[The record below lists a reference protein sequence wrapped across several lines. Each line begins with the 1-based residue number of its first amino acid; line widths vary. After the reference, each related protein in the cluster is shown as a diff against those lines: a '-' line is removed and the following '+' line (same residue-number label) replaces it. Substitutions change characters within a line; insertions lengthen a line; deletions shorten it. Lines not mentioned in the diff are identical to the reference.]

1 MARRHLAIGSFA
13 AAALAAG
20 ALYLVGVGSAGTSN
34 YHFDVFAGPTT
45 LHVGEPG
52 LVFARFQPDASSG
65 SATHTVITFTF
76 PLESADPQGPPT
88 ATTSDCVTTQTFDA
102 VTQQQNGWLVTCT
115 VGTVNPGQVVKR
127 FVQYTAASSPTVIT
141 ADHPDAGV
149 TARVSFD
156 AGTGGKGNG
165 GGAVSGN
172 PVDPGVTIVDGTSA
186 DGFCGAGG
194 VIQTAGISTT
204 VTQQT
209 QLSFGAAATQV
220 PCSWGAVSVINGQ
233 RGKDGAPM
241 ISSVGG
247 PIYAGVA
254 NLTLTFASLPVPLNK
269 YVLEENENF
278 DPAHPSQGWS
288 PVPPCSTD
296 PVTGN
301 PTLPQGADACLIGYD
316 KGKPIVAH
324 LLYAGTNGDPWFN

>member
-1 MARRHLAIGSFA
+1 MARRHLALGSLVA
-13 AAALAAG
+13 AGLAAG

-45 LHVGEPG
+45 LHTDAPG

-65 SATHTVITFTF
+65 SATHTVITFAF
-76 PLESADPQGPPT
+76 PLASVDSNGPT
-88 ATTSDCVTTQTFDA
+88 GTTSDCVTTQTFDQS
-102 VTQQQNGWLVTCT
+102 TPPQQTGWLVTCT
-115 VGTVNPGQVVKR
+115 IGTVNPGQVVKR
-127 FVQYTAASSPTVIT
+127 FVTFTA
-141 ADHPDAGV
+141 PDSTTPAGQGAGV
-149 TARVSFD
+149 NAVVTFD
-156 AGTGGKGNG
+156 LGTGGKGKG
-165 GGAVSGN
+165 GGSVSGN
-172 PVDPGVTIVDGTSA
+172 PVDPGLTIVNGTAGADGTSA
-186 DGFCGAGG
+186 DGNCGGG
-194 VIQTAGISTT
+194 GTIQTAGLTTT

-209 QLSFGAAATQV
+209 QLSFGAAATSV
-220 PCSWGAVSVINGQ
+220 PCSWGSVAVINGQ

-254 NLTLTFASLPVPLNK
+254 NLTLTFASLPVPLSK

-278 DPAHPSQGWS
+278 DPKQPGQGWS
-288 PVPPCSTD
+288 PVPPCD
-296 PVTGN
+296 PGPV
-301 PTLPQGADACLIGYD
+301 LPQGADACLIGYD